1 MSSWTL
7 TICNKTIWR
16 TLYLTQTKFNAHI
29 NLILSSTRLYIV
41 HPQKNSLPRRSSHTT
56 EHISSKK
63 LPSQKNGPTSW
74 ETMEVDH
81 HLAKSW
87 NAPWI
92 FCHRVN
98 KNICRSVANE
108 FGKFLP
114 RRSAERAGG
123 VGDTL
128 VCVSGRGDAG
138 SYNAGLIVASGRR
151 LSYTVFLC
159 LHPVYK

>member
-1 MSSWTL
+1 MGNDGSGSSFAEITE
-7 TICNKTIWR
+7 R
-16 TLYLTQTKFNAHI
+16 TM
-29 NLILSSTRLYIV
+29 NL
-41 HPQKNSLPRRSSHTT
+41 
-56 EHISSKK
+56 
-63 LPSQKNGPTSW
+63 
-74 ETMEVDH
+74 
-81 HLAKSW
+81 
-87 NAPWI
+87 
-92 FCHRVN
+92 FHRVN

-159 LHPVYK
+159 MHPVYK